1 MTNKNLKDPIN
12 FDEKRHQFFPFE
24 VKPGIVVKA
33 VDVAT
38 VYEVTGK
45 LTEQVFSSMTE
56 LGLMPFTAGPEH
68 LQATRQRHAEQF
80 VIYANG
86 DEPIGWSIGEQRAVD
101 DFFMT
106 WTGII
111 PAYQNQGIY
120 SAFLRH
126 FISYCMALGYARITS
141 NHMVNNRRVIVAKMK
156 AGFIASGM
164 SLDERIGAALWLTYY
179 IDKAREAGFKSAFS
193 LENYD

>member
-1 MTNKNLKDPIN
+1 MD
-12 FDEKRHQFFPFE
+12 FDEKRQQFFPHE
-24 VKPGIVVKA
+24 VKPGIVVTA

-38 VYEVTGK
+38 VYGVTGK
-45 LTEQVFSSMTE
+45 LTEQVFSSMAD
-56 LGLMPFTAGPEH
+56 LGLLPFGPAPEH
-68 LQATRQRHAEQF
+68 LQATRKRHTENF
-80 VIYANG
+80 IIYANG
-86 DEPIGWSIGEQRAVD
+86 DEPIGWSIGEQRAAD

-126 FISYCMALGYARITS
+126 FIDYCKALGYARITS

-156 AGFIASGM
+156 AGFVASGM
-164 SLDERIGAALWLTYY
+164 SLDERIGAVLWLTYY
-179 IDKAREAGFKSAFS
+179 IDKEREAGFKKAFS
-193 LENYD
+193 LENYE

>member
-1 MTNKNLKDPIN
+1 MMN
-12 FDEKRHQFFPFE
+12 FDKKRQQFFPFE
-24 VKPGIVVKA
+24 VKSNIMVKA
-33 VDVAT
+33 VDTAT
-38 VYEVTGK
+38 IYGVTGK
-45 LTEQVFSSMTE
+45 LTKEVFSPMAD
-56 LGLMPFTAGPEH
+56 LGLMPFTLAPEH
-68 LQATRQRHAEQF
+68 LQATRKRHVEHF

-86 DEPIGWSIGEQRAVD
+86 DEPIGWSIGEQRAAD

-126 FISYCMALGYARITS
+126 FIDYCAELGYARITS

-156 AGFIASGM
+156 AGFIASAM
-164 SLDERIGAALWLTYY
+164 SLDERIGATLWLTYY
-179 IDKAREAGFKSAFS
+179 IDKDREAGFKKAFS
-193 LENYD
+193 LENYG

>member
-1 MTNKNLKDPIN
+1 MTDIILKKIMGI
-12 FDEKRHQFFPFE
+12 DEKRQQFFPFE
-24 VKPGIVVKA
+24 IKPGIVVKA

-38 VYEVTGK
+38 VYDVTGK
-45 LTEQVFSSMTE
+45 LTKQVFSSMAD
-56 LGLMPFTAGPEH
+56 LGLMPFGPAPEH
-68 LQATRQRHAEQF
+68 LQATRKRHAEHF

-86 DEPIGWSIGEQRAVD
+86 DEPIGWSIGEQRAAD

-126 FISYCMALGYARITS
+126 FIDYCTALGYARITS

-156 AGFIASGM
+156 AGFVASGM

-179 IDKAREAGFKSAFS
+179 IDKEREAGFKSAFS
-193 LENYD
+193 LESYD